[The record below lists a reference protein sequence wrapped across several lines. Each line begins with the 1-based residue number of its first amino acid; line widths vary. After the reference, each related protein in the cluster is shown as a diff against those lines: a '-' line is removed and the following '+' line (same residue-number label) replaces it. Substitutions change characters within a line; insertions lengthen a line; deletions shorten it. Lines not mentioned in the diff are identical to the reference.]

1 MRHASAVLR
10 HEVGHCRVFVDKLDE
25 LATRHRKEKDA
36 PANDFHGIVK
46 VVCCFLWFLVGA
58 LSPRIGSALASPP
71 PCDARLALAQMRTA
85 IGAGWNEI
93 GEVSAY
99 GSVTI
104 AGLHGTAHFNDDLSQ
119 GRYAQR
125 FSIPVMGP
133 SAEIYD
139 GATVWARDIS
149 GGVHPYDSPYA
160 RREAVTKA
168 YLARRGYLDPRADAE
183 VTCLGA
189 QVEGNRSETVIRV
202 QPKGGIP
209 ADLTIDAQTHL
220 LTSVSRRASL
230 EESVVTYA
238 DYRTVDGVVLPFS
251 ISSGTKADPVDDYAF
266 VVKHYV
272 LRPRAASGDFAKPAA
287 ADDARMLGGAT
298 STTVPMM
305 FEGRQLIV
313 WASIDGRPAMPFI
326 LDTGGHAILTKQAAE
341 RLALLGSGAGESGGS
356 GAGTISTAYTRVK
369 SVRIG
374 AAELIDQPFLI
385 IPYPYSF
392 YERGKKTPLAGII
405 GLEFFERYATR
416 LDYGDRTVTFTPLNG
431 FRYRGSGAV
440 VPFTFESD
448 PDEPMVEAAA
458 DGNRGLFGVDT
469 GNAGDLI
476 LFGHFLEQTG
486 LVTRYSGGTR
496 SVGSGTGGSNSG
508 RVDTLRSFMIGDRK
522 LRDVATYFTQM
533 KSGAF
538 AATTQAG
545 NMGLSIL
552 SRFIPTFDY
561 AGQRLYLDRERL
573 ETPLPKNRSGIAFEK
588 NESDAFD
595 VLLVKPNSAAAK
607 AGIVAGDRIVAVNG
621 KVAANYSRA
630 DLLDIV
636 TLPAGMRVRLR
647 VLHAGATRDVTIT
660 LH

>member
-10 HEVGHCRVFVDKLDE
+10 HEAGHCRVFVDKLDE
-25 LATRHRKEKDA
+25 LATRHRKEKGA

-58 LSPRIGSALASPP
+58 LWPRVGSALVSPP

-85 IGAGWNEI
+85 MGAGWNEL

-99 GSVTI
+99 GSATI
-104 AGLHGTAHFNDDLSQ
+104 AGLHGTAHLDDDLSA

-139 GATVWARDIS
+139 GTTVWARDIS

-183 VTCLGA
+183 VACLGT

-220 LTSVSRRASL
+220 LTNVSRRASL
-230 EESVVTYA
+230 DDSVVTYA

-266 VVKHYV
+266 VVKRYV
-272 LRPRAASGDFAKPAA
+272 LRPRAPSGDFARPMAP
-287 ADDARMLGGAT
+287 DDARMLGGAT

-305 FEGRQLIV
+305 LEGRQLIV

-341 RLALLGSGAGESGGS
+341 RLGLLGSGAGESGGS

-374 AAELIDQPFLI
+374 AAELLDQPFLI

-486 LVTRYSGGTR
+486 LGTRYSGGTR

-508 RVDTLRSFMIGDRK
+508 RVDTLRSFKIGDRK

-538 AATTQAG
+538 AASTQAG

-561 AGQRLYLDRERL
+561 AEQRLYLDRERL
-573 ETPLPKNRSGIAFEK
+573 ETPLLKNRSGIAFEK
-588 NESDAFD
+588 NEPGAFD
-595 VLLVKPNSAAAK
+595 VLLVKPNSAAAQL
-607 AGIVAGDRIVAVNG
+607 GIAAGDRIVAVNG
-621 KVAANYSRA
+621 RDAANYSRA

-636 TLPAGMRVRLR
+636 TKPAGTKVRLR
-647 VLHAGATRDVTIT
+647 VLHAGAPKDITIT